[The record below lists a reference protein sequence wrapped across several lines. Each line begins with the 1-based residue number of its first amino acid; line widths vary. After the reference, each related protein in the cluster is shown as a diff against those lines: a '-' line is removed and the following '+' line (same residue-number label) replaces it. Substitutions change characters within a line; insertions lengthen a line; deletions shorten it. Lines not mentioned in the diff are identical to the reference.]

1 MRDVIKAY
9 NEAVC
14 ETDREAAFHAVERAL
29 DRDEPLQWMTV
40 NLGHLEAVIAD
51 AIARRQQE
59 AGA

>member
-1 MRDVIKAY
+1 MLDVIKAY

-14 ETDREAAFHAVERAL
+14 ETDREAAFPAVERAL
-29 DRDEPLQWMTV
+29 DRDLPLQWMSV
-40 NLGHLEAVIAD
+40 NLGHLEAVIAN